1 MMDGTAETSARFV
14 GCHIALARNS
24 VYPGHH
30 QKLFVQEDN
39 SIFLLLRSFFRDKIQ
54 EWYQGIPTIRQQLP
68 NTVYMIAKD
77 KYQLDF
83 YPISAA

>member
-54 EWYQGIPTIRQQLP
+54 E
-68 NTVYMIAKD
+68 
-77 KYQLDF
+77 
-83 YPISAA
+83 